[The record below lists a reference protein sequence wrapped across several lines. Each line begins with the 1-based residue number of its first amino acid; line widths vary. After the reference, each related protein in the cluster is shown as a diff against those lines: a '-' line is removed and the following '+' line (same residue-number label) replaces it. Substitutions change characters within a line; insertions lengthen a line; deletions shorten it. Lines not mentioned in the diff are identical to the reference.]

1 MNTIR
6 KRELQGYFYT
16 PSGYV
21 FIGVFLLVSSVLFY
35 MLILRQ
41 RSGDL
46 PTFIA
51 EEGLVYVATD
61 AVVEQARAYV
71 GIAMGG
77 LGSDAA
83 IEAADVVLMDDQP
96 TKVALA
102 VRICRLG
109 NHVELKFA
117 HRYWDA
123 ATVCLVTSDAQ
134 ASQPDALSQAF
145 DGAIALGEWV
155 EMDAEARN
163 YMVVDTMTGDPTW
176 NNASEQLARLADEA
190 IVAAS
195 QRMTIKMGDV
205 FCLAVV
211 EKRNI
216 SIGDTLRVG
225 LNGRE
230 ILTIKIK

>member
-1 MNTIR
+1 MKI
-6 KRELQGYFYT
+6 L
-16 PSGYV
+16 V
-21 FIGVFLLVSSVLFY
+21 FETDGNALSERATLYPDSSVITTRKPLF
-35 MLILRQ
+35 
-41 RSGDL
+41 L
-46 PTFIA
+46 PEWSDSF
-51 EEGLVYVATD
+51 AT
-61 AVVEQARAYV
+61 R
-71 GIAMGG
+71 
-77 LGSDAA
+77 
-83 IEAADVVLMDDQP
+83 
-96 TKVALA
+96 VALA

-109 NHVELKFA
+109 KHVALKFA

-205 FCLAVV
+205 FCLAFG
-211 EKRNI
+211 EQRNI